1 MGFVDNLLQM
11 ESTRVVSS
19 DKSGMCSMEN
29 GDVAP
34 KFKRR
39 RVSAVRDFP
48 PGCGPL
54 AVRIFKQNENFVAAS
69 KEKSCDGC
77 LEKINRVETKGKEPI
92 VSSHQVNGHGL
103 VKQEPAGM
111 LLPEAV
117 GALNDVSVVG
127 SVGASA
133 VGEAVKAL
141 EHETADA
148 SENLCKVDVVAPV
161 ENFVQHN
168 YPPRRRISA
177 VRDFPPF
184 CGPNAPL
191 LNKVEAAKVLV
202 VVQKKSL
209 GQEKSGT
216 EENPTKEMVKNVV
229 KEMGID
235 VKDGD
240 LNESRL
246 ESASRMDDDKFR
258 IEPDSSVNKAKVAE
272 ENRHER
278 CIKSPREIILNQ
290 HDLNSMAVSK
300 SVNMEVGGPEKNLG
314 KDLTVYL
321 EDKSSKRKLSDLYG
335 SKNSTCKDKF
345 EVLKLASGRE
355 VVQGLPAERNCPWRK
370 GQMVHKPTMLA
381 GDARESKGQKH
392 NFIVLERSKSALKT
406 KINELDKHRGI
417 MKKISS
423 PTIKV
428 EGGVGQM
435 TECNKEDYL
444 ENGEESDDFRSVAR
458 SHNFHVSLP
467 PSCPTTSHGKGN
479 GNDAVVTRNKV
490 RETLRLFQAICR
502 KLLHED
508 EANFKERGNT
518 RRRVDLQ
525 ASKILKEKGK
535 YVNIGERIIGSVPGV
550 EVGDE
555 FIYRVELNI
564 VGLHRQIQG
573 GIDYMKQDG
582 KLLATSIVSSGA
594 YDDDTDNSD
603 VLIYTGSGGNMM
615 SGDKEPEDQK
625 LERGN
630 LALKNSMDAK
640 NPVRVIRGDSKGADS
655 VDARGRTYIYDGL
668 YLVEKCW
675 QEIGSHGKL
684 VFKFKLVRIQGQPEL
699 AWNVVKKSKKFK
711 VREGVC
717 VDDISQGK
725 EKIPICAVNTINDEK
740 PPPFKY
746 TTHMIYPH
754 WCRRLPP
761 KGCDC
766 INGCSESRKC
776 PCLEKNGGGIPYN
789 YNGAIVEAKPL
800 VYECGPSCKCPPK
813 CYNRV
818 SQHGIKFQLEIFKTE
833 SRGWGVR
840 SLNSIPSGSF
850 ICEYAGEL
858 LEEKE
863 AEQRTGNDEYLFD
876 IGNQFNDNSLW
887 DGLTTLMPEAQSD
900 AVVEVQNSGFT
911 IDAAQC
917 GNLGRFINHSCSP
930 NLYAQNVLYDH
941 DDKRIPHIMF
951 FAVENIPP
959 LQELTYHYNYMI
971 DQVFD
976 SNGNIKKKSCHC
988 GSPECTGRMY

>member
-19 DKSGMCSMEN
+19 DKSRMCSMEN

-54 AVRIFKQNENFVAAS
+54 AVLIFKQNEKFVAAS
-69 KEKSCDGC
+69 KEKSGDGC
-77 LEKINRVETKGKEPI
+77 LETINRVETKGEDPI
-92 VSSHQVNGHGL
+92 VSSDQVNGHVL
-103 VKQEPAGM
+103 VKQESAGM

-117 GALNDVSVVG
+117 CALNDVSVVG
-127 SVGASA
+127 SVEASI

-148 SENLCKVDVVAPV
+148 SENLCKVDVIAPA
-161 ENFVQHN
+161 ENIAQQN

-184 CGPNAPL
+184 CGLNAPH
-191 LNKVEAAKVLV
+191 LNKEEAAKVLIF
-202 VVQKKSL
+202 VQKKSL
-209 GQEKSGT
+209 DQEKSDT
-216 EENPTKEMVKNVV
+216 EGNPTKEMC
-229 KEMGID
+229 IY

-246 ESASRMDDDKFR
+246 ESASRMDGDKVR
-258 IEPDSSVNKAKVAE
+258 IDSDSSVNKVKVAE
-272 ENRHER
+272 ENRHEW
-278 CIKSPREIILNQ
+278 CIKSPREVILNQ
-290 HDLNSMAVSK
+290 HDPNSMAVSK
-300 SVNMEVGGPEKNLG
+300 SGKMEVGGQEENPG
-314 KDLTVYL
+314 KDLTVYM
-321 EDKSSKRKLSDLYG
+321 EDKSTKRKLLDLSG
-335 SKNSTCKDKF
+335 GKISMCKDRF
-345 EVLKLASGRE
+345 DVLKLASGRE
-355 VVQGLPAERNCPWRK
+355 VVQGLSAERNCPWRK
-370 GQMVHKPTMLA
+370 GPMVHKPNMLA

-392 NFIVLERSKSALKT
+392 NLILLKRSKSALKT
-406 KINELDKHRGI
+406 KINELDKHQGI
-417 MKKISS
+417 MKKNSS

-428 EGGVGQM
+428 VGGGGQM
-435 TECNKEDYL
+435 TVCKKEDYL
-444 ENGEESDDFRSVAR
+444 ENGEECDDFRLVAR
-458 SHNFHVSLP
+458 SHNFDVSLP
-467 PSCPTTSHGKGN
+467 PSCPTISLGQ
-479 GNDAVVTRNKV
+479 GNDNDAVTRNKV

-502 KLLHED
+502 KLLHEE
-508 EANFKERGNT
+508 EAKVKERGNT

-535 YVNIGERIIGSVPGV
+535 YVNTGKHIIGSVPGV

-630 LALKNSMDAK
+630 LSLKNSMDAK
-640 NPVRVIRGDSKGADS
+640 NPVRVIRGESKGADS

-725 EKIPICAVNTINDEK
+725 EKIPICAVNTLNDEK

-746 TTHMIYPH
+746 TDRMIYPH

-800 VYECGPSCKCPPK
+800 VYECGPSCKCPPS

-863 AEQRTGNDEYLFD
+863 AEERTGNDEYLFD
-876 IGNQFNDNSLW
+876 IGNQLNDNSLW
-887 DGLTTLMPEAQSD
+887 DGLTSLMHEANSD

-917 GNLGRFINHSCSP
+917 GGVGRFINHSCSP

-941 DDKRIPHIMF
+941 DDKRIPHVMF